1 MPVVIPYIAIAL
13 SVASA
18 IYAASLDLSPTA
30 DPTDTGTLINKS
42 GTRATRDVVYGR
54 CLTGATSLW
63 SNVNDSS
70 TNELIQVFSTGIAVS
85 EIHQLYIDNVE
96 VLVEKSY
103 RETTDTSSLI
113 LSGEADLVNGFE
125 KQCTIQLRTGFPIG
139 APMNGDLPIGTPMQL
154 AIDNSDGEWT
164 DKMRGDYTSMVAI
177 KSKRIIDDEAIRIM
191 SESYAVNL
199 EVSGVPVFDPR
210 VGSNPAVKSYSRN
223 PALCALDYITN
234 SYYGMGIGFDKVD
247 TDSFVTA
254 ANHCDVNKFYIDGQL
269 NQGESFASNLENI
282 CSTAQLHL
290 FIENGKLVCRVET
303 VAMSSWSFNEDN
315 ILKGTLRVTEQTSAS
330 YANVISVNY
339 KNSELDD
346 KEDVFTVPENIYP
359 VQSDPSYPT
368 KPQVDG
374 YIATTELNMP
384 MTRYIGSNAN
394 DANSPMKKFANIEL
408 LRQDFQKEIEFDID
422 REEYNVSVFDVI
434 EISDSGIGWV
444 NKQFRITGFATR
456 ISETDMNIVTL
467 KCKEYS
473 STIYNGNMDGTPPS
487 TKPTPPIEVTPPTNL
502 TFTLQ
507 DLIISGSAT
516 LSWDRTWFESN
527 VQYDIDYK
535 RSSSST
541 WTRVGRSST
550 NEWKFPNLYPDTYDF
565 RVATWSNLYGSS
577 NFTQLTGVII
587 SQLGAFPSVTGL
599 ECDTTTQDFKWTWD
613 DMLNSSVV
621 LPSDPRPDAPTNPI
635 VRDYFSHYQVD
646 ILDGSTLIDSYQAT
660 TNLYDYT
667 YTTNINN
674 GILRT
679 IRANV
684 YIVAKDGTKSQIG
697 SGSDLTAT
705 NPQQSAPTG
714 IVTSTELSNT
724 IITWD
729 QPSDF
734 SDYRATRFYQSTTKG
749 FSPSQSNFL
758 KEQVGTLFSHIWADK
773 NVHYIRFAHVDVF
786 GNDSAS
792 YSHEIAVTPST
803 IDALLPIDPDFA
815 EIRDPQGAVGK
826 EQVLKAA
833 DGEYVS
839 GIGIYADNPSKSTK
853 ILMAA
858 EQILMGVGG
867 RPFYKSSTAYRVG
880 DKVLYKRTSTITA
893 LYECKVANTG
903 NAPTNTTYWNVLQS
917 NADQTVFA
925 VDESGKVLIRN
936 AVISDLTSDNIKSRS
951 IVADDIATNTITA
964 NEIAG
969 NTITGSKIKST
980 TTIIA
985 GSGSTSAGMN
995 GDDSTSSSYKNYRF
1009 WSGAALPA
1017 SAPFRVSRTG
1027 KLTATG
1033 VDISGELNATSGVMD
1048 NVTVNKTCTV
1058 LGTIQANQIVGD
1070 IVSGITKTNT
1080 AASVNVT
1087 QYEDETWSRTS
1098 SFGSVTI
1105 ANARGWDRTLVVTLH
1120 IEINENSGE
1129 AYGAG
1134 RMRLFVS
1141 GSSGGSDYYSRQY
1154 NGDEKETTRSRV
1166 YTLGADVTMVIPI
1179 AKNTTPKFTF
1189 YAEGARKQGRS
1200 YNFDVSVSAPQ
1211 SNNLWCAYLISNGG
1225 DLS

>member
-30 DPTDTGTLINKS
+30 DPTDTGALINKS

-54 CLTGATSLW
+54 CLTGATPLW
-63 SNVNDSS
+63 SNVNNSS
-70 TNELIQVFSTGIAVS
+70 TNELMQVFSTGIAVTA
-85 EIHQLYIDNVE
+85 IHQLYIDNVK
-96 VLVEKSY
+96 VLSEETY
-103 RETTDTSSLI
+103 RETTNTSSLI
-113 LSGEADLVNGFE
+113 LSGSSQLVNGFE

-210 VGSNPAVKSYSRN
+210 VSSDPATKSYSRN

-234 SYYGMGIGFDKVD
+234 IYYGMGIGFDKVD
-247 TDSFVTA
+247 TNSFATA
-254 ANHCDVNKFYIDGQL
+254 ANHCDANKFYIDGQL

-282 CSTAQLHL
+282 CSAAQLHL

-303 VAMSSWSFNEDN
+303 VAMSSWSFNENN

-346 KEDVFTVPENIYP
+346 KEDVFTVPANIYP
-359 VQSDPSYPT
+359 TQSDPSYPT

-384 MTRYIGSNAN
+384 MTRYVGANSN
-394 DANSPMKKFANIEL
+394 DIYSPMKKFANIEL
-408 LRQDFQKEIEFDID
+408 RKQDFQKEIEFDID
-422 REEYNVSVFDVI
+422 REEYNISVFDVI
-434 EISDSGIGWV
+434 EVSDDAIGWDK
-444 NKQFRITGFATR
+444 KQFRITGFATR

-473 STIYNGNMDGTPPS
+473 STVYDGSMDGTPPS
-487 TKPTPPIEVTPPTNL
+487 TKPLPPVEVSQPTNL

-516 LSWDRTWFESN
+516 LSWSRTWFESN
-527 VQYDIDYK
+527 VQYDVEYK

-541 WTRVGRSST
+541 WTRVGRTST

-577 NFTQLTGVII
+577 NYTQLTGVVI
-587 SQLGAFPSVTGL
+587 SQLGTFPSVTGL
-599 ECDTTTQDFKWTWD
+599 KCDTTTQDFKWTWD
-613 DMLNSSVV
+613 DMLDSSVI
-621 LPSDPRPDAPTNPI
+621 LPPDPRPDAPTNPV

-646 ILDGSTLIDSYQAT
+646 ILDGTTLIDSYQAT

-667 YTTNINN
+667 YATNRAN

-684 YIVAKDGTKSQIG
+684 YIVAKDGTRSQLG
-697 SGSDLTAT
+697 SADLTAS

-714 IVTSTELSNT
+714 IVDSTELSNT

-734 SDYRATRFYQSTTKG
+734 SDYRATRFYQSKTKG
-749 FSPSQSNFL
+749 FVPSQSNFL
-758 KEQVGTLFSHIWADK
+758 KEQVGTLFSHIWSDTDD
-773 NVHYIRFAHVDVF
+773 HYIRFAHVDVF
-786 GNDSAS
+786 GNDSES
-792 YSHEIAVTPST
+792 FSHEILVTPST
-803 IDALLPIDPDFA
+803 IDGLFPIDPDFA
-815 EIRDPQGAVGK
+815 EIRDPQGAAGK
-826 EQVLKAA
+826 EQVFKAA

-839 GIGIYADNPSKSTK
+839 GIGIYADEPTKSTK

-858 EQILMGVGG
+858 EQVLMGVGG
-867 RPFYKSSTAYRVG
+867 RPFYKPTTSYVVG
-880 DKVLYKRTSTITA
+880 DKVLYKRTPEITA
-893 LYECKVANTG
+893 LYECKTATTG
-903 NAPTNTTYWNVLQS
+903 NLPTNTTYWKVLQS
-917 NADQTVFA
+917 NADQAVFA
-925 VDESGKVLIRN
+925 VNESGKVLIRN
-936 AVISDLTSDNIKSRS
+936 AVIEDLTSDNIKARS
-951 IVADDIATNTITA
+951 IVADDIAANTITA
-964 NEIAG
+964 NEIYA
-969 NTITGSKIKST
+969 NTITGGEINSE

-985 GSGSTSAGMN
+985 GIGATSAGMN
-995 GDDSTSSSYKNYRF
+995 GDDSVGSSYKNYRF
-1009 WSGAALPA
+1009 WSGADLPA
-1017 SAPFRVSRTG
+1017 SAPYRVDRNG

-1033 VDISGELNATSGVMD
+1033 ADINGKLTATSGTMD
-1048 NVTVNKTCTV
+1048 NVTINQNCTV
-1058 LGTIQANQIVGD
+1058 LGTISATQIVGD

-1080 AASVNVT
+1080 TQSVNVT
-1087 QYEDETWSRTS
+1087 SYENETWNRTP

-1105 ANARGWDRTLVVTLH
+1105 KNSRAWARTLVITLH
-1120 IEINENSGE
+1120 IEINENSGA

-1134 RMRLFVS
+1134 RMRLFVA
-1141 GSSGGSDYYSRQY
+1141 GTSGGSNYYSRQY
-1154 NGDEKETTRSRV
+1154 NGDEKEDTRSRV
-1166 YTLGADVTMVIPI
+1166 YKLGADVTMVIPI
-1179 AKNTTPKFTF
+1179 PANTKPTFTF

-1211 SNNLWCAYLISNGG
+1211 TNNVWCAYLLSNGG